1 MRRTDTVIIGGGQA
15 GLAISRCLTDRRVD
29 HVVLER
35 GRIGERWRTERW
47 DSLRLLTPNWQ
58 TRLPGFSYDGGD
70 PDGFMFRTDVVDL
83 LERYARSFDAPIHAE
98 TTVTSVQQQDEAF
111 VVTTDRGAWWTRN
124 VVIATG
130 ACMAPC
136 VPTWAESLPDDVEQV
151 VPTRYRHPGQL
162 REGGVLVVG
171 ASATGLQLA
180 DEIHASGRPVT
191 LSVGRHIRLPRT
203 YRGRDIMRWLD
214 EVGVLDERIDEVF
227 SVEASRSQ
235 PSLQLVGRDDRASLD
250 LGVLSGRGVR
260 LAGRALGVERDVVRL
275 SDDLLAT
282 VRAADDKLW
291 RLLSRIDDHIAA
303 ESLEEAVGPSYR
315 PDPVRPPNAP
325 TAIDLRADGIR
336 TVVWATGFTRSYPW
350 LHVPVTDE
358 RGEIRHEGGITPVSG
373 LYVMGLPFMRRRKS
387 TFLDGVG
394 DDAADLAAHLAAR
407 ADAAVHH
414 AA

>member
-15 GLAISRCLTDRRVD
+15 GLAMSRCLTDRRVD

-35 GRIGERWRTERW
+35 GRIGERWRSERW

-58 TRLPGFSYDGGD
+58 TRLPGFTYDGGD
-70 PDGFMFRTDVVDL
+70 PDGFMGRTDVVDL
-83 LERYARSFDAPIHAE
+83 LERYARSFDAPVEAE
-98 TTVTSVQQQDEAF
+98 TTVTSVTRAGDGF
-111 VVTTDRGAWWTRN
+111 VVATDHGSWRAHN
-124 VVIATG
+124 VVLATG
-130 ACMAPC
+130 ACMAAC
-136 VPTWAESLPDDVEQV
+136 VPAWADSLADDVVQV
-151 VPTRYRHPGQL
+151 APTRYRNPDRL
-162 REGGVLVVG
+162 PEGGVLVVG

-191 LSVGRHIRLPRT
+191 VSVGRHIRLPRT

-214 EVGVLDERIDEVF
+214 DVGVLDERIDEVF

-250 LGVLSGRGVR
+250 LGVLAGRGVR
-260 LAGRALGVERDVVRL
+260 LVGRALGVDGGVVRL
-275 SDDLLAT
+275 SDDLVDT

-303 ESLEEAVGPSYR
+303 ERLDAMVDPPHR
-315 PDPVRPPNAP
+315 PDPIRPPAAP
-325 TAIDLRADGIR
+325 TSIDLEADGIR
-336 TVVWATGFTRSYPW
+336 TVVWATGFRRSYPW
-350 LHVPVTDE
+350 LEVPVTDE
-358 RGEIRHEGGITPVSG
+358 RGEIRHEGGITPVPG

-394 DDAADLAAHLAAR
+394 DDAAELAAHLAAR
-407 ADAAVHH
+407 SGAAVHH